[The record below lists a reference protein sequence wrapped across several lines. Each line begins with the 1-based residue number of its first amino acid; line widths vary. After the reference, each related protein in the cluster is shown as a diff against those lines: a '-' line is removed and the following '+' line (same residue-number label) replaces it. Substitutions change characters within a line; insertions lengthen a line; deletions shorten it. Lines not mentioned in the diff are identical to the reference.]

1 MRILI
6 LSVCNFMGKPAAAGD
21 VIEAKGAAE
30 MQAAWYLVLAGKAR
44 VENEAVIEV
53 AAEEDASPDTAS
65 RRKPR
70 SLRSSAQE
78 DEA

>member
-30 MQAAWYLVLAGKAR
+30 MQAAWYLVSAGKAR

-53 AAEEDASPDTAS
+53 AAEEDTAAN